1 MEIGWVGRE
10 ALPVFQSL
18 LLPGAAAEAKLG
30 DPVTILGAEEG
41 GVACGAPAARL
52 RGPALEVVSLYVAP
66 DHRRRGAGRA
76 LTEALLELGRGRA
89 EDLEVSYT
97 ATLPDHDTLPP
108 FLAALGFQRDG
119 GEETVYRVSME
130 ELARAPFFAGVRT
143 APAGVRT
150 FSQLPREALSEAYK
164 AALVQD
170 ENYLPGP
177 LTGPEVDARI
187 STAVAAG
194 GQLRS
199 FLAFTAPRPGR
210 VDLAWA
216 KSGKAGDLPLLL
228 RASYLR
234 LRELYPPH
242 TLVGIQAVNP
252 AAAALV
258 KAILPQARPISH
270 TWVRSIPTE

>member
-1 MEIGWVGRE
+1 MEIGWIGGE
-10 ALPVFQSL
+10 KLPVFQSL
-18 LLPGAAAEAKLG
+18 LLPGAAAAAERG
-30 DPVTILGAEEG
+30 DPVTILGAEEA
-41 GVACGAPAARL
+41 GVACGAAAAWL
-52 RGPALEVVSLYVAP
+52 RGPVLEVSSLYVSP
-66 DHRRRGAGRA
+66 DYRRRGAGRA

-89 EDLEVSYT
+89 EDLELSYT

-108 FLAALGFQRDG
+108 FLTALGFQQDG
-119 GEETVYRVSME
+119 GEETTYRVSLE

-143 APAGVRT
+143 APAGVWA
-150 FSQLPREALSEAYK
+150 FSDLPRGALSEAYR

-177 LTGPEVDARI
+177 LTGPEVDAGL
-187 STAVAAG
+187 STAIVEG
-194 GQLRS
+194 GQIRS

-216 KSGKAGDLPLLL
+216 KSGRASDLPLLL

-234 LRELYPPH
+234 LRESCPPH
-242 TLVGIQAVNP
+242 TLLGIQAVEP

-258 KAILPQARPISH
+258 RTILPQARPISH